1 MISVFQLSFF
11 SENPPL
17 RTLAHPSLRVLFE
30 SLLSAAPLGVPNAVA
45 FAPLGYAVRFRPT
58 LLATPFVFV
67 RPSSLKRIDSSKNSP
82 HTMPH
87 VAKETSNTATNGERC
102 ENSEIT
108 EENSNVTP
116 TDEPKN

>member
-1 MISVFQLSFF
+1 
-11 SENPPL
+11 
-17 RTLAHPSLRVLFE
+17 
-30 SLLSAAPLGVPNAVA
+30 
-45 FAPLGYAVRFRPT
+45 
-58 LLATPFVFV
+58 
-67 RPSSLKRIDSSKNSP
+67 
-82 HTMPH
+82 MPH